1 MADVIPGS
9 LKPFFQD
16 VNFEALDPQR
26 DSAVIIER
34 TLSEGSVEENQWLFA
49 CYGSD
54 RITEWVS
61 ARGAYRLPKHR
72 QALWYL
78 LLGLPLPAERITLWA
93 H

>member
-1 MADVIPGS
+1 MNIIPLS

-49 CYGSD
+49 QYGRD
-54 RITEWVS
+54 RITDWVRS
-61 ARGAYRLPKHR
+61 RGADRLPKHR
-72 QALWYL
+72 RALWHL
-78 LLGLPLPAERITLWA
+78 LLGLPLPAERHSIWA